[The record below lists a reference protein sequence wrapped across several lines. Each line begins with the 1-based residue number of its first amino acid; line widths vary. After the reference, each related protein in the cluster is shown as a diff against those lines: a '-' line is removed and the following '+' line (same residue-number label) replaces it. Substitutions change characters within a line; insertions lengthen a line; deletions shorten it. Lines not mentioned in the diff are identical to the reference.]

1 MKRALLL
8 LGTAL
13 VMLGAALGVGC
24 NKDKSNPE
32 PPPAATA
39 SAQPVIAASLPPRA
53 EEEQKANQEIT
64 SDNYKVQL
72 EQLEKEI
79 DQP

>member
-1 MKRALLL
+1 MNRAQL
-8 LGTAL
+8 AAVL
-13 VMLGAALGVGC
+13 VVVGAALGIAC

-32 PPPAATA
+32 PGPAPTA
-39 SAQPVIAASLPPRA
+39 SAPPVTAAALPPRA

-64 SDNYKVQL
+64 SDNYKSQL